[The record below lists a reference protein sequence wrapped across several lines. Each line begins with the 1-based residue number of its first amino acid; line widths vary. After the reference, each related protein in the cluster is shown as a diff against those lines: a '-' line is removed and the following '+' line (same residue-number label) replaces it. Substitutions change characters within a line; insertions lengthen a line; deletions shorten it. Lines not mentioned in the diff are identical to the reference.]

1 MDWASLIQA
10 GMGAAGAYASSRQQ
24 GRQNAA
30 QFEQSKNSQQI
41 AQNNNQNNVML
52 QMALLELQRKQMQ
65 EQNRPQRAQNTALGD
80 ALANVQDARVDAP
93 SHITRFNVSGGMR
106 PSALGP
112 NARQAGA
119 ELSNQSLAALI
130 EGDSFMPIR
139 PAGPVKLDA
148 NMPSGP
154 STFEQIMSLAGAA
167 GNVYDGYQQRQI
179 INQMQP
185 QAQQPGT
192 PGGVQGGANG
202 SYQDALMRLFGGATI
217 G

>member
-1 MDWASLIQA
+1 
-10 GMGAAGAYASSRQQ
+10 
-24 GRQNAA
+24 
-30 QFEQSKNSQQI
+30 
-41 AQNNNQNNVML
+41 
-52 QMALLELQRKQMQ
+52 
-65 EQNRPQRAQNTALGD
+65 
-80 ALANVQDARVDAP
+80 
-93 SHITRFNVSGGMR
+93 
-106 PSALGP
+106 
-112 NARQAGA
+112 
-119 ELSNQSLAALI
+119 LSNQSLAALI